1 MTISGFYFEKK
12 NMKKTAKKAIKYTVL
27 WRKLQKKRNN
37 IEEQKVTA
45 PEDIVFSE

>member
-12 NMKKTAKKAIKYTVL
+12 YEKNSQKSNKVHSFVKKIT
-27 WRKLQKKRNN
+27 KKRNN